1 MTAKLPLHI
10 LYLCVLT
17 LVVVGLFVVAGPD
30 RGGVSPDFY
39 DECESVCG
47 GISADSLLAVVEF
60 LAAHETRRF
69 TSQGAASTVS
79 YITRRLTGLGIPVEH
94 NYVNVKDRL
103 GNSVVVTNVLA
114 DLSGAGFD
122 LNTLLVCAHYDSRA
136 KDWREPAP
144 GADDNASGV
153 AVLLETA
160 RVLAKGGRR
169 PSVTLAF
176 FGGEEDSLLGSKAF
190 AENALDDHPGLRGV
204 VNVDM
209 VGYDEYGPMDAVL
222 FCDPQSIPLAGELVA
237 SAARS
242 TRLVIDTT
250 IVSSGN
256 SDHVSFWRKGLPAVS
271 IWEGYDHNP
280 YHNTILDT
288 PEILTP
294 RFLVEITRL
303 VVSASLRLGAIP
315 NRRDR
320 GVSVPGGESEGIA
333 NRLIGEMVVG
343 SLPAIDGRTTELSC
357 GGRVLA
363 RFSADQDRRTRGTI
377 ESMIDGVPGVYLV
390 SRVSSTGSIPTE
402 VIVIE

>member
-1 MTAKLPLHI
+1 MAT
-10 LYLCVLT
+10 VT
-17 LVVVGLFVVAGPD
+17 TRRFVPI
-30 RGGVSPDFY
+30 SPVTVFSRRSSFSRRT
-39 DECESVCG
+39 E
-47 GISADSLLAVVEF
+47 
-60 LAAHETRRF
+60 RRF

-79 YITRRLTGLGIPVEH
+79 YITRRLTGLGIPVEYH
-94 NYVNVKDRL
+94 YVNVKDRL

-114 DLSGAGFD
+114 DLSGSGFER
-122 LNTLLVCAHYDSRA
+122 NTILVCAHYDSRGE
-136 KDWREPAP
+136 DWREPAP

-160 RVLAKGGRR
+160 RVLSVDGRR

-190 AENALDDHPGLRGV
+190 AENALDDHPDLRGV
-204 VNVDM
+204 INVDM

-222 FCDPQSIPLAGELVA
+222 FADSQSIPLAVEVIECA
-237 SAARS
+237 VRS
-242 TRLVIDTT
+242 TRLVVDTT
-250 IVSSGN
+250 IVASGN

-280 YHNTILDT
+280 YHCTVLDT
-288 PEILTP
+288 PEILTT
-294 RFLVEITRL
+294 RFLIEITRL
-303 VVSASLRLGAIP
+303 VVSASLSLGANP
-315 NRRDR
+315 DR
-320 GVSVPGGESEGIA
+320 PERGANVPGGENVSIA
-333 NRLIGEMVVG
+333 NRLVGEIVVD

-363 RFSADQDRRTRGTI
+363 RFSADSGRRTRRDI
-377 ESMIDGVPGVYLV
+377 ESVIDGVPGLYLV